1 MFCYL
6 ILLLSFNLGS
16 ELEFK
21 MKLISS
27 HKIVFLI
34 LLAFAVGLVQPNMA
48 HAAEKKDKSAKR
60 AALMMQKMKQD
71 MEAEKAA
78 LQAQFDTQK
87 KELEDKLKNKDEEL
101 ASHDKKLTT
110 AKNVNKNLESEIKKV
125 NAEKAAVE
133 TKQQQT
139 QAQLE
144 TTQKNLAELKAQ
156 HQQAQTDLKF
166 NDNQRK
172 TLSTNL
178 AQTTKSV
185 NECEEK
191 NIKLHQFGTELIQIY
206 DKPSSYDAVMRKEQF
221 FQLKRIELENI
232 LQNKQDKLDDAQFI
246 NGKSAF

>member
-1 MFCYL
+1 
-6 ILLLSFNLGS
+6 
-16 ELEFK
+16 

-27 HKIVFLI
+27 YKIVFLI
-34 LLAFAVGLVQPNMA
+34 LLTFAVGLVQPNMA
-48 HAAEKKDKSAKR
+48 HAAEKKDKAAKR

-87 KELEDKLKNKDEEL
+87 KELEDKLNNKDEEL
-101 ASHDKKLTT
+101 VSHDKKLTT

>member
-1 MFCYL
+1 MYCCL

-60 AALMMQKMKQD
+60 VALMMQKMKQD

>member
-144 TTQKNLAELKAQ
+144 TTQKNLADLKVQ

-191 NIKLHQFGTELIQIY
+191 NIKLHRFGTELIQIY

-246 NGKSAF
+246 NRKSAF